1 MCVPSPD
8 DSRHS
13 QSPTWRHHHTAA
25 EAGRQTD
32 VGRWGT
38 IRYALDSPGRTVRLC
53 AITLV
58 AGTPPA
64 VVTLL
69 LGFHH

>member
-1 MCVPSPD
+1 MSAPSPD
-8 DSRHS
+8 DPRHKLSRS
-13 QSPTWRHHHTAA
+13 WRRYHAA
-25 EAGRQTD
+25 ADVRGQTD
-32 VGRWGT
+32 AGRWGT
-38 IRYALDSPGRTVRLC
+38 IRYALDSTGRTVRLC

-64 VVTLL
+64 VITLL

>member
-1 MCVPSPD
+1 MIVPSPD
-8 DSRHS
+8 DPRQS
-13 QSPTWRHHHTAA
+13 QSPRRGRCHA
-25 EAGRQTD
+25 EAGFRRQTD

-38 IRYALDSPGRTVRLC
+38 IRYALDSTGRTVRLC

>member
-1 MCVPSPD
+1 MSVSSSD
-8 DSRHS
+8 DPRHS
-13 QSPTWRHHHTAA
+13 QPPTWRLHRAA
-25 EAGRQTD
+25 TEAGHQTD
-32 VGRWGT
+32 AGRWGT
-38 IRYALDSPGRTVRLC
+38 IRYALDSTGRTARLC

-64 VVTLL
+64 VITLL

>member
-1 MCVPSPD
+1 MSVSSSD

-13 QSPTWRHHHTAA
+13 QLPTWRRCHVADKPGH
-25 EAGRQTD
+25 QTD
-32 VGRWGT
+32 AGRWGT
-38 IRYALDSPGRTVRLC
+38 IRYALDSTGRTARLC

-64 VVTLL
+64 VITLL

>member
-1 MCVPSPD
+1 MSVPSPD
-8 DSRHS
+8 APQRNLPRS
-13 QSPTWRHHHTAA
+13 WRRYHAA
-25 EAGRQTD
+25 D
-32 VGRWGT
+32 VRREPDGGRWGT
-38 IRYALDSPGRTVRLC
+38 IRYALDSTGRTVRLC